1 MERNHY
7 PVTDEQKAEAKKID
21 LLTYLQLYEP
31 DELVHISG
39 NEYCTRTHDSLKITL
54 KKNNEIIWNWCSRGV
69 GGKTALDY
77 LIKVQG
83 YSFVDAVKKL
93 CGVSHSYPDT
103 ARHIPSA
110 SSNQEKRPFSLPA
123 ANFTSNVV
131 IDYLCNKRG
140 LPKEVVLSLISKK
153 LVYESRE
160 HHNAVF
166 VGRDNEGIPRFAT
179 VRGCYDKPYKKDVE
193 GSNKAI
199 GFSIPSRD
207 PAADM
212 ICVFESVID
221 AISFGVLN
229 RSTSECAHYLALG
242 GVSPLALDRYLS
254 EHPHIKRVVLCLDN
268 DKGGRKA
275 TEKLTVALE
284 ARGYEVHDMPPKI
297 GKDYNDELK
306 AQNAL
311 KCERGKCR

>member
-1 MERNHY
+1 METNRY
-7 PVTDEQKAEAKKID
+7 PVSEEQITEAKKHD

-31 DELVHISG
+31 DELVHVSG
-39 NEYCTRTHDSLKITL
+39 DAYCTRSHDSMVI
-54 KKNNEIIWNWCSRGV
+54 NNGMWYWRSRGI

-83 YSFVDAVKKL
+83 YSFVDAVEKL
-93 CGVSHSYPDT
+93 CGISLSYSDT
-103 ARHIPSA
+103 AHQIAPA
-110 SSNQEKRPFSLPA
+110 INVNQEKRPFSLPA

-153 LVYESRE
+153 LIYESRE

-166 VGRDNEGIPRFAT
+166 VGHDKTGIPRFAT
-179 VRGCYDKPYKKDVE
+179 IRGCYDKPFKKDVE

-199 GFSIPSRD
+199 GFSIPARD

-212 ICVFESVID
+212 ICVFESAID

-229 RSTSECAHYLALG
+229 RSTSGCAHFLSLG
-242 GVSPLALDRYLS
+242 GVSPLALDHYLS
-254 EHPHIKRVVLCLDN
+254 EHPHIKRVVMCLDN

-275 TEKLTVALE
+275 TEKIKVSLE
-284 ARGYEVHDMPPKI
+284 ARDYEVDDMPPRN
-297 GKDYNDELK
+297 GKDYNEELK
-306 AQNAL
+306 AHNAL